1 MLCFTLV
8 PPQIPIFLEFGK
20 IVEHIQDNYN
30 HFRMETFLH
39 ALSQKLFNTQLS
51 DVFTPC
57 RFFVCLKTN
66 NTDEILVVDNVL
78 VNLIKIQ
85 PFKIKLCQRRR
96 SSDATPGQEK
106 GELSSPGTC

>member
-1 MLCFTLV
+1 MFTLV

-20 IVEHIQDNYN
+20 IVEHIRDNYN
-30 HFRMETFLH
+30 HYQMEKFLL
-39 ALSQKLFNTQLS
+39 ALSQKLFNTPFS

-57 RFFVCLKTN
+57 RFFVRVCFKIN
-66 NTDEILVVDNVL
+66 YTDEILVVDNVL

-96 SSDATPGQEK
+96 S
-106 GELSSPGTC
+106 